1 LSPPLTFSAA
11 NADYCRV
18 NVARPYALVCLGGGP
33 RFSAQLRA
41 RFGAVPF
48 RYVGAPWGA
57 PFGVAA
63 DPSLDAALR
72 ALAVDTV
79 VLVASGIALE
89 PAAAAALAALSDP
102 RTIVAPAFVDALGR
116 DAGAGAVPVLDPL
129 GGRARM
135 HAALRVTPHADA
147 PHERLGFDG
156 RCLAARIETLRS
168 LERLPSEPEEW
179 VAAAIRA
186 AAAGFRLVC
195 ADVTVRVESGF
206 LPSSGD
212 DPRRTALESELARD
226 GAPWWSGFA
235 LEAARGRVT
244 RSVRT
249 NLGEDIV
256 VVDPAPRATV
266 VVVGEPA
273 DRGAFEAIV
282 RANGLRVGE
291 VVFAAGRGA
300 VALAD
305 AALRNRG
312 DRYVGFVDAA
322 TVVAPGWLDALV
334 ATLERDEL
342 AAVATFAA
350 AGIDARATVVAAAR
364 IPGAFALDIFET
376 VHGAVADFAL
386 RVTRDARRAVVR
398 VAAGDLCTLAPAV
411 EDAAFRVRYGR
422 APSDAEPPVAEL
434 PAPRFR
440 GIASIV
446 MLSWN
451 AAQFTR
457 IAVDSIRAVTR
468 YPYEI
473 VIVDNGSDEATHAVL
488 DGLAAD
494 GDDVRIVYNGR
505 NLGFGGGMNVGMR
518 HARGDVVVLLN
529 NDVVVT
535 QGWLED
541 LVGAMEVR
549 RTVGCTAPR
558 SNHVASSQ
566 IVSAEYGDIEA
577 MRGFA
582 AERRRK
588 FRGQGYALDRVVG
601 FCLCL
606 DRRVIDEV
614 GGFDPAYGIG
624 NYEDDDLSLRMRGA
638 GWGIF
643 VCDDVFIHHYGS
655 VSFKANS
662 VDYRNLM
669 ETNWTTFQR
678 KWGLPPMP
686 LHTLYDAR
694 SLLRRGFERECDFVP
709 LGAPE

>member
-1 LSPPLTFSAA
+1 MSRLLTFSDGD
-11 NADYCRV
+11 ADYHRV

-57 PFGVAA
+57 PFGVTA

-79 VLVASGIALE
+79 VLVGGWVALE
-89 PAAAAALAALSDP
+89 PAAAAVLAALAEP
-102 RTIVAPAFVDALGR
+102 QTLVAPAFVDALGR
-116 DAGAGAVPVLDPL
+116 DAGTGAVPVLDPA
-129 GGRARM
+129 GGHARM
-135 HAALRVTPHADA
+135 YTVLNVALHADA
-147 PHERLGFDG
+147 PLERFGFDG
-156 RCLAARIETLRS
+156 RCLASRIETLRS
-168 LERLPSEPEEW
+168 LDQLPSEPEEW
-179 VAAAIRA
+179 VTTTIRA
-186 AAAGFRLVC
+186 AAAGVRLVC
-195 ADVTVRVESGF
+195 ADVTVRLESGF
-206 LPSSGD
+206 QPSSGD
-212 DPRRTALESELARD
+212 DPRRAGFESELARES
-226 GAPWWSGFA
+226 APWWSGFA
-235 LEAARGRVT
+235 LDAARARVT
-244 RSVRT
+244 RLVRT
-249 NLGEDIV
+249 NLGEDLV
-256 VVDPAPRATV
+256 VVDPAPCATV

-273 DRGAFEAIV
+273 DRGACEAAV
-282 RANGLRVGE
+282 RANGLRVDDI
-291 VVFAAGRGA
+291 VFAAGRDA
-300 VALAD
+300 VAVAK
-305 AALRNRG
+305 ATLRNRG
-312 DRYVGFVDAA
+312 DRYVGFIGAA
-322 TVVAPGWLDALV
+322 TVAAPGWLDALV
-334 ATLERDEL
+334 ATLERDQL
-342 AAVATFAA
+342 AAIATFAP
-350 AGIDARATVVAAAR
+350 AGIDARASVVAMAR
-364 IPGAFALDIFET
+364 IPGAFALDAFET
-376 VHGAVADFAL
+376 VHGALADFAL
-386 RVTRDARRAVVR
+386 RVTRDARRAVAR
-398 VAAGDLCTLAPAV
+398 VAPEGLCSLPPAT
-411 EDAAFRVRYGR
+411 EDAAFRLRYGR
-422 APSDAEPPVAEL
+422 APSEAEPSLADV

-473 VIVDNGSDEATHAVL
+473 VIVDNGSDDATHAVL
-488 DGLAAD
+488 EGLAAE
-494 GDDVRIVYNGR
+494 GDDVRIIYNGR
-505 NLGFGGGMNVGMR
+505 NLGFGGGMNVGML

-541 LVGAMEVR
+541 LIGALELR

-566 IVSAEYGDIEA
+566 IVSAEYADIDA

-588 FRGQGYALDRVVG
+588 FRGQGYTVDRVVG

-606 DRRVIDEV
+606 DRRLIDEI
-614 GGFDPAYGIG
+614 GGFDPLYGIG
-624 NYEDDDLSLRMRGA
+624 NFEDDDLSVRIRAA

-643 VCDDVFIHHYGS
+643 ICDDVFIHHYGS

-669 ETNWTTFQR
+669 ETNWTAFNR
-678 KWGLPPMP
+678 KWGLPPGP
-686 LHTLYDAR
+686 FHLLYDAR
-694 SLLRRGFERECDFVP
+694 SVMRRGFDHERHFVP

>member
-1 LSPPLTFSAA
+1 
-11 NADYCRV
+11 
-18 NVARPYALVCLGGGP
+18 VCLGGGP

-41 RFGAVPF
+41 RFGTVPF
-48 RYVGAPWGA
+48 RYVGAAWAA

-79 VLVASGIALE
+79 VLVAGGVALE
-89 PAAAAALAALSDP
+89 PAAAAALAALAEP

-116 DAGAGAVPVLDPL
+116 DAGVGAVPVLDPV

-135 HAALRVTPHADA
+135 YAGLRVTPHAEA
-147 PHERLGFDG
+147 PDERLGFDG
-156 RCLAARIETLRS
+156 RCLAASVATLRS

-179 VAAAIRA
+179 LAATVRA
-186 AAAGFRLVC
+186 GSAGVRLVC

-212 DPRRTALESELARD
+212 DPRRAALEGQLARD
-226 GAPWWSGFA
+226 AAPWWSGFA
-235 LEAARGRVT
+235 LDAARGRAT

-273 DRGAFEAIV
+273 DRGALEAAV

-291 VVFAAGRGA
+291 VVFAAGREA

-342 AAVATFAA
+342 AAVATFAE

-364 IPGAFALDIFET
+364 IPSAFVLDAFET
-376 VHGAVADFAL
+376 VHGALADFAL
-386 RVTRDARRAVVR
+386 RVQRDAQRAVVR
-398 VAAGDLCTLAPAV
+398 VAAGELCALAPAV
-411 EDAAFRVRYGR
+411 EDSAFRVRYGR
-422 APSDAEPPVAEL
+422 ALSEAEPSLTDL

-451 AAQFTR
+451 ASQFTR

-488 DGLAAD
+488 EGLEAD

-588 FRGQGYALDRVVG
+588 FRGQGYAMDRVVG

-606 DRRVIDEV
+606 DRRVINDV

-624 NYEDDDLSLRMRGA
+624 NYEDDDLSLRMRAA

-694 SLLRRGFERECDFVP
+694 GLLRRGFERERDFVP
-709 LGAPE
+709 LAAPE

>member
-1 LSPPLTFSAA
+1 M
-11 NADYCRV
+11 
-18 NVARPYALVCLGGGP
+18 CLGGGP

-48 RYVGAPWGA
+48 RYVGAPWAA
-57 PFGVAA
+57 PFGIAA
-63 DPSLDAALR
+63 DPSLDAALQ

-79 VLVASGIALE
+79 VLVGGGVALE
-89 PAAAAALAALSDP
+89 PAAADALAALAGAQ
-102 RTIVAPAFVDALGR
+102 TIVAPAFVDELGR
-116 DAGAGAVPVLDPL
+116 DAGAGAIPVLEPSGD
-129 GGRARM
+129 RARM
-135 HAALRVTPHADA
+135 QAALRATPHADA
-147 PHERLGFDG
+147 PAARRGFDG
-156 RCLAARIETLRS
+156 RCLCARVDTLRS

-179 VAAAIRA
+179 VAATVRA
-186 AAAGFRLVC
+186 ASAGVHVVC

-206 LPSSGD
+206 LPSSGY
-212 DPRRTALESELARD
+212 DPRRAAFERELA
-226 GAPWWSGFA
+226 GEAAPWWSGFA
-235 LEAARGRVT
+235 LDAARGRVT
-244 RSVRT
+244 RTVRT

-273 DRGAFEAIV
+273 DRAAFEAAV
-282 RANGLRVGE
+282 RANGLRVAE
-291 VVFAAGRGA
+291 VVFAAGRDGVA
-300 VALAD
+300 VAD
-305 AALRNRG
+305 EALRNRG

-334 ATLERDEL
+334 ATLEHDEL

-350 AGIDARATVVAAAR
+350 TGIDARAAVVAAAR
-364 IPGAFALDIFET
+364 IPSAFALDVFET
-376 VHGAVADFAL
+376 VHGALADFGL

-398 VAAGDLCTLAPAV
+398 VAPGDLCALGPTV

-422 APSDAEPPVAEL
+422 APSEAEPSLADL
-434 PAPRFR
+434 PGPRFR

-451 AAQFTR
+451 AGQFTR

-488 DGLAAD
+488 EGLAAE
-494 GDDVRIVYNGR
+494 GDDVRVVYNGR

-606 DRRVIDEV
+606 DRRVVDEV

-638 GWGIF
+638 GWGVF

-655 VSFKANS
+655 VSFKANA

-694 SLLRRGFERECDFVP
+694 SLLRRGFERERDFVP
-709 LGAPE
+709 LAAPE